1 MAESVQV
8 KVEETPAD
16 KPAAVAP
23 QPGEFLEV
31 KERPEWCPEKFY
43 QDGKV
48 NMKALA
54 TSYGEL
60 EKSKSAEKP
69 PEQQQAAKE
78 ENQTPPIVVPG
89 VAPEA
94 MTKFTEE
101 MTKDGKLSDTSYA
114 DLAKAGYPKEI
125 VDVYLKGLGADAAV
139 EQGVLAAAENDRII
153 KSVGGAE
160 KFEQMTNWAA
170 SNMSAK
176 ELQEYNDS
184 VSSGN
189 VARAELAIRGMQQ
202 KYVQANGQDL
212 NFLDSES
219 ADGSGYKPYGST
231 YELTQDIN
239 SEAYKKDEG
248 FRKKVEQRIKVS
260 SIL

>member
-1 MAESVQV
+1 MAEVVQV
-8 KVEETPAD
+8 QVQETPAE
-16 KPAAVAP
+16 KPAVVTPA
-23 QPGEFLEV
+23 PGEFLEV

-60 EKSKSAEKP
+60 EKSKSAEKQ
-69 PEQQQAAKE
+69 PEQEQESKGE
-78 ENQTPPIVVPG
+78 EKAPPIVVPG

-139 EQGVLAAAENDRII
+139 AQGVLAAAENDRII
-153 KSVGGAE
+153 TSVGGPE

-170 SNMSAK
+170 ANMSKA
-176 ELQEYNDS
+176 ELDEYNS
-184 VSSGN
+184 AVSSGN

-212 NFLDSES
+212 GLLDAEVG
-219 ADGSGYKPYGST
+219 DGSGYKPYGST
-231 YELTQDIN
+231 YELTQDVN

-248 FRKKVEQRIKVS
+248 FRQKVAQRIKVS
-260 SIL
+260 KIL